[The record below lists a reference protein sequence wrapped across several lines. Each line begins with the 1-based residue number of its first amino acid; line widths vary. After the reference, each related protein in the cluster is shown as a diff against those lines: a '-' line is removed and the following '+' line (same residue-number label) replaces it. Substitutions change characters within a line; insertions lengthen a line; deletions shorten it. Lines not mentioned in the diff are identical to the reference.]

1 MEILAIIK
9 FLFLVIVYFSICGFG
24 LYLSL
29 VYLVPKI
36 HDYFLFKNNNKKDKK

>member
-9 FLFLVIVYFSICGFG
+9 IIFYSLIWLVICSYG

-29 VYLVPKI
+29 VYLAPKL